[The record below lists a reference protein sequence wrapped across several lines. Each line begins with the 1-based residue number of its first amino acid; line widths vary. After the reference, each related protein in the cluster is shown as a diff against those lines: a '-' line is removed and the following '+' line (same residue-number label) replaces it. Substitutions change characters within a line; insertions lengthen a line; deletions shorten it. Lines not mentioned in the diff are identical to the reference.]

1 MKTLLVIT
9 RAELGGAQTF
19 LLSLAR
25 GLKKNGMQVA
35 IAAGDGDFL
44 PSELGKEKIPF
55 FYLKTLKRNSNPL
68 SIFSF
73 IIELRRLLKRE
84 EFDVVHFNSTN
95 TLPGA
100 LAAKLLRRK
109 ILTVFTVHGLSVIHP
124 SYKAP
129 KILKVIF
136 KKYFKFFLSYVNRIV
151 FVSNHDFTESAAQ
164 GIAGSGELIYNGLE
178 INSNYFLSRNEAR
191 SELEKVIKSKIE
203 DAYLIGSIGRLA
215 EVKNYDFL
223 IRNWLEI
230 KKIRPNARLIIIGE
244 GPERV
249 KYEKIVKEGKF
260 SDDIYFPGE
269 NRLASKLLKGF
280 DLFILPSIFEGL
292 SISLIEALF
301 AEIPVLASNVGGNME
316 IVGDDNCF
324 VLGDDEDFFNKLKMV
339 DIPKIDTNLFVAD
352 DMVKKYQEL
361 YERG

>member
-1 MKTLLVIT
+1 MKILLVIT
-9 RAELGGAQTF
+9 KAELGGAQTF

-109 ILTVFTVHGLSVIHP
+109 TLTVFTVHGLSVLHP
-124 SYKAP
+124 SYEAP

-136 KKYFKFFLSYVNRIV
+136 KNYFKFFLGYINRVV
-151 FVSNHDFTESAAQ
+151 FVSKYDFAESTTQ
-164 GIAGSGELIYNGLE
+164 GITEKGELIYNGLE
-178 INSNYFLSRNEAR
+178 IDSNYFLSRNEAR

-203 DAYLIGSIGRLA
+203 DVYLIGSIGRLA

-230 KKIRPNARLIIIGE
+230 KKMKPNAKLIVIGE
-244 GPERV
+244 GSERT
-249 KYEKIVKEGKF
+249 KYEKMVKDGGFLE
-260 SDDIYFPGE
+260 DIYFPGE

-301 AEIPVLASNVGGNME
+301 AEIPILASNVGGNRE

-324 VLGDDEDFFNKLKMV
+324 VLGNNENFFNKLKIV
-339 DIPKIDTNLFVAD
+339 GIPKTDMSLFVAD